1 MRANLL
7 RSLAVGALA
16 YLLVPASIAS
26 DGPRESAPLA
36 TILSLLPAAEAATL
50 TPAQIDVHEVR
61 CDKSYEL
68 QGVRVAYASRELSGA
83 SPQSIGRVTVVA
95 HLVGSHT
102 SGPPGFD
109 YQVVRDGIYA
119 KDGAVAVSCGL
130 ESYAK
135 YDRIWLVMPRSY
147 KLDPDRSSPW

>member
-1 MRANLL
+1 MRSTLL
-7 RSLAVGALA
+7 RSFVAGLLA
-16 YLLVPASIAS
+16 YLLVPASVGRRATR
-26 DGPRESAPLA
+26 DGAPLEL
-36 TILSLLPAAEAATL
+36 ILAAIPAAEAAAL

-68 QGVRVAYASRELSGA
+68 QGVRVAYALRELAGA

-95 HLVGSHT
+95 HLVGSHS

-119 KDGAVAVSCGL
+119 RDGAVAVSCGL
-130 ESYAK
+130 ESYTK

-147 KLDPDRSSPW
+147 KLDPDRTSPW